1 MSRVGGV
8 EQLSGY
14 LRALL
19 AGEYS
24 ATFEVA
30 EDDPL
35 HSLCGPLKALAGE
48 LRRHQDDRLLFAR
61 GPVVVFRWR
70 NEETWPVEFVSENVA
85 ELTGY
90 PVEEFASGR
99 RAYASLIDPED
110 IDQVTQEVVD
120 NSAGDVEWFEHKPY
134 RIHHQRGHILW
145 VYDYTVVL
153 RGANGEPTHFYGYI
167 MDITERV
174 EHERLIERQKL
185 EFQSTGAPIMQV
197 WEGILAV
204 PLVGLL
210 TNKRAAA
217 VMDSLLAHVAQGGAK
232 AAILDLTGVE
242 MLDRS
247 TAHHLSTM
255 VRAVA
260 LLGCECVLSGMSSGV
275 AQIVVDLEIDF
286 RGIRMFQTLQAALGG
301 LIKHR

>member
-1 MSRVGGV
+1 
-8 EQLSGY
+8 
-14 LRALL
+14 
-19 AGEYS
+19 GEYS
-24 ATFEVA
+24 ATLEIPQ
-30 EDDPL
+30 DDPL
-35 HSLCGPLKALAGE
+35 HSLCDPLKALAGD

-70 NEETWPVEFVSENVA
+70 NEEAWPVEFVSENA
-85 ELTGY
+85 ADLTGY
-90 PVEEFASGR
+90 PVEEFASGQLH
-99 RAYASLIDPED
+99 YASLIDPED
-110 IDQVTQEVVD
+110 IARVTQEVVD
-120 NSAGDVEWFEHKPY
+120 NSKGDAEWFEHQPY
-134 RIHHQRGHILW
+134 RIHHRHGHILW

-153 RGANGEPTHFYGYI
+153 RGADGEPTHFYGYI

-174 EHERLIERQKL
+174 EHEQQLERQKL
-185 EFQSTGAPIMQV
+185 EFQSAGAPIMQV

-217 VMDSLLAHVAQGGAK
+217 VMDSLLSRVAKSGAR

-242 MLDRS
+242 ILDRS

-301 LIKHR
+301 LIKRL

>member
-1 MSRVGGV
+1 M
-8 EQLSGY
+8 
-14 LRALL
+14 

-24 ATFEVA
+24 APLEVA

-35 HSLCGPLKALAGE
+35 YPLCDPLKALAGK
-48 LRRHQDDRLLFAR
+48 LRRHQDDHLLFSR

-70 NEETWPVEFVSENVA
+70 NEESWPVEFVSENVA

-90 PVEEFASGR
+90 PVEEFATGHR
-99 RAYASLIDPED
+99 PYASLIDPED
-110 IDQVTQEVVD
+110 VSRVTQEVVE
-120 NSAGDVEWFEHKPY
+120 NSGGDIEWFEHEPY
-134 RIHHQRGHILW
+134 RIHHKGGQILW

-153 RGANGEPTHFYGYI
+153 RGPDGEPTHFYGYI

-174 EHERLIERQKL
+174 EHERLIKRQKL
-185 EFQSTGAPIMQV
+185 EFQSAGAPIMQV

-210 TNKRAAA
+210 TNERAAA
-217 VMDSLLAHVAQGGAK
+217 VMDSLLSQVAQSGAK

-260 LLGCECVLSGMSSGV
+260 LLGCECVLSGMSAGV

-301 LIKHR
+301 LIGRR